1 MGREIRV
8 SIDDDEVFERMKA
21 RKRELDLSWEE
32 VLHRGLWTEA
42 GPGPNPTGPH
52 GGHGAG
58 EDFGDRIERQVKR
71 RVEQSLR
78 SAFGSADQGQGSPG
92 APSPPS
98 PPSAP
103 SAPSHPSGGY
113 ESEMESLA
121 NAEDAVLRFPFLDDE
136 THRVPLRVDLSTSAD
151 GLDVEVVTVRRGK
164 DVEGMNVFDR
174 SARKAIAEGLAT
186 GSMPV
191 LELEAGV
198 EEYRVA
204 PALSWSRDDRGRPVV
219 ADVEIEEVIFDD
231 DA

>member
-8 SIDDDEVFERMKA
+8 SIDDDEVFERMRA

-32 VLHRGLWTEA
+32 VLHRGLWTES
-42 GPGPNPTGPH
+42 GPGPDPTGPR
-52 GGHGAG
+52 GGHGPD

-71 RVEQSLR
+71 RVERSLR
-78 SAFGSADQGQGSPG
+78 SAFGAEDHGQGSTG
-92 APSPPS
+92 APSPSS

-103 SAPSHPSGGY
+103 SSGY

-136 THRVPLRVDLSTSAD
+136 THRVPLRVNLSTSAG
-151 GLDVEVVTVRRGK
+151 GLDVEVVTVRQGK

-186 GSMPV
+186 GSMPI

-204 PALSWSRDDRGRPVV
+204 PALSWTRDGRGRPVV
-219 ADVEIEEVIFDD
+219 ADVEVEEVLFDD